1 MFLFVAWPSK
11 QKMLAKLLIIL
22 HDHAYEVKFEQTV
35 IVIEIRIKVAHGSNK
50 FCILRRNIIP
60 NTPSNRVHG
69 SSKFGATT

>member
-11 QKMLAKLLIIL
+11 LAKLLIIL

-35 IVIEIRIKVAHGSNK
+35 IVIENQDKGGSWAHGSNE